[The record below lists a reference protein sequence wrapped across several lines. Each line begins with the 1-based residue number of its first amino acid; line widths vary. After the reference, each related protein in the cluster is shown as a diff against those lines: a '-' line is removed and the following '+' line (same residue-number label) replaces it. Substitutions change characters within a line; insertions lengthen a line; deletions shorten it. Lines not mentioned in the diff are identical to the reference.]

1 MAGDLV
7 RQHAVAAAKSPH
19 DPAITQLTRR
29 RAAALLA
36 LAPAAFLLA
45 ACTGM
50 KPESGRQH
58 PRTDRN
64 GQRGAR

>member
-1 MAGDLV
+1 MTNDPV
-7 RQHAVAAAKSPH
+7 RGLPAALKARREAASLPW
-19 DPAITQLTRR
+19 PRR

-36 LAPAAFLLA
+36 LAPVVLLLA
-45 ACTGM
+45 ACGGM
-50 KPESGRQH
+50 EAQRDRSH

>member
-1 MAGDLV
+1 MTSDPV
-7 RQHAVAAAKSPH
+7 RSVPAVPKARREAASLPW
-19 DPAITQLTRR
+19 PRR

-36 LAPAAFLLA
+36 LAPVVLLLA
-45 ACTGM
+45 ACGGM
-50 KPESGRQH
+50 EPQRDRPH